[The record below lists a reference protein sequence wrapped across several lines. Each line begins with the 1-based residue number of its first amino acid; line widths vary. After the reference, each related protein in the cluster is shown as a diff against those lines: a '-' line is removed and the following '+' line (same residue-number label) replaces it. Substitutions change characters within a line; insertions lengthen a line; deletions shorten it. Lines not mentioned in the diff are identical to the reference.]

1 MNPLIKELLL
11 SSNKKEMIII
21 FNSHPEYFNELL
33 ELSILDHQPY
43 SWRAAWL
50 LNSCMLENDIR
61 IKKSIKNIIEA
72 VKTKKDGHQ
81 RELLK
86 ILDRMKLTE
95 KYDGL
100 VFSICMDIWEQIG
113 KSPSVRIISLK
124 FIIKIALKYPDLL
137 KEIEFLTQD
146 HYLDN
151 LSPGIKNSAKRIIE
165 DVNSVK

>member
-1 MNPLIKELLL
+1 MNPLIKELIL
-11 SSNKKEMIII
+11 SFNKNEMIADV
-21 FNSHPEYFNELL
+21 NSHPEYFNNLL

-95 KYDGL
+95 K
-100 VFSICMDIWEQIG
+100 
-113 KSPSVRIISLK
+113 
-124 FIIKIALKYPDLL
+124 
-137 KEIEFLTQD
+137 
-146 HYLDN
+146 
-151 LSPGIKNSAKRIIE
+151 
-165 DVNSVK
+165 

>member
-1 MNPLIKELLL
+1 MNPSIKELLL
-11 SSNKKEMIII
+11 ISNKNEMIAIV
-21 FNSHPEYFNELL
+21 NSHPEYFNELI
-33 ELSILDHQPY
+33 ELSIMNHQPY

-61 IKKSIKNIIEA
+61 IKKSIKRIIDA

-95 KYDGL
+95 NYDGL
-100 VFSICMDIWEQIG
+100 VFSFCMDIWEQIG
-113 KSPSVRIISLK
+113 KSPSVRIVALK
-124 FIIKIALKYPDLL
+124 FIIKIAHKYPDLI

-146 HYLDN
+146 HYLEN

-165 DVNSVK
+165 EVNFRK